1 MLFVIHVSSGKHLSC
16 VEEGSWRKEI
26 YVHITPYSVRMR
38 ENTDRKN
45 LPIWTLFTQCILQAK
60 KIRRKNLRYVFQN
73 MVKANGN
80 ITAADASAVIAEL
93 ESFSKKKGI
102 KAFLYNI
109 SIPSRVKEKVGKYAY
124 SNGTDAAINRS
135 KSKFPQYNF
144 STYIYQ
150 QLET

>member
-1 MLFVIHVSSGKHLSC
+1 
-16 VEEGSWRKEI
+16 
-26 YVHITPYSVRMR
+26 
-38 ENTDRKN
+38 
-45 LPIWTLFTQCILQAK
+45 
-60 KIRRKNLRYVFQN
+60 

-135 KSKFPQYNF
+135 KSKFLQYNF